1 MLRMVRS
8 CDRTQR
14 KFAIFLVVVIVTEVY
29 LICRIVEHEH
39 HTAHAEQGHL
49 VKRTSSV
56 GNTSSSTSHVGRRNM
71 NPKRNRSLALVGI
84 HFVLPQVS
92 SDDGRLLIIY

>member
-14 KFAIFLVVVIVTEVY
+14 KLAIFLIVVIVTEVY

-39 HTAHAEQGHL
+39 QSAHAEQGHL
-49 VKRTSSV
+49 VKKGVSARLPSDQEGSR
-56 GNTSSSTSHVGRRNM
+56 SM
-71 NPKRNRSLALVGI
+71 IPKRKHSLAEVIRKLWYI
-84 HFVLPQVS
+84 
-92 SDDGRLLIIY
+92 

>member
-14 KFAIFLVVVIVTEVY
+14 KLAIFLIVVIVTEIY

-49 VKRTSSV
+49 VKKGARLSSDQE
-56 GNTSSSTSHVGRRNM
+56 GSRSM
-71 NPKRNRSLALVGI
+71 IPKRKHSLAEVRRKLWYMASGI
-84 HFVLPQVS
+84 V
-92 SDDGRLLIIY
+92 RLSCSCLHALL